1 MPILWFYETRVYIDF
16 CVNPLTPNGDQR
28 LISSYNIIP
37 ESHIDVTRIREVTT
51 NKESYRLF
59 HKFSFSEP

>member
-28 LISSYNIIP
+28 LISSYNITP
-37 ESHIDVTRIREVTT
+37 ESNIQVMMT
-51 NKESYRLF
+51 NQMITN
-59 HKFSFSEP
+59 